1 MKKKS
6 AQVDPAAPAAPFNPA
21 LAGLAALKASLP
33 ASEPAL
39 APAPAATPPPAR
51 SRLPGK
57 LVLSRERKGHGGKTM
72 TRLSGLEVSTKV
84 LEELARELKR
94 ALGCGAVV
102 EGRDILV
109 QGDHTERA
117 AAWLRAEGAKT
128 VIIGN

>member
-1 MKKKS
+1 VKKKS

-33 ASEPAL
+33 ASEPA
-39 APAPAATPPPAR
+39 PAPAAAPPPAK

-57 LVLSRERKGHGGKTM
+57 LVLSRERTGHGGKTM
-72 TRLSGLEVSTKV
+72 TRLSGLEVPSKT
-84 LEELARELKR
+84 LEALARELKR